1 VAGRPRTVVWTALAR
16 DGLDEAL
23 GHIAEDSPAAAERVL
38 DVVLRTAESLSLLSL
53 RGRIVPELG
62 EESVRE
68 VFVYSYRILYEVLPG
83 EVQILAFLHGARD
96 FNRWLREK
104 VPPFKS

>member
-1 VAGRPRTVVWTALAR
+1 MAR

-23 GHIAEDSPAAAERVL
+23 AHIAEDSPAAAERVL
-38 DVVLRTAESLSLLSL
+38 DVVLRAAESLSLLSL

-62 EESVRE
+62 EESIRE
-68 VFVYSYRILYEVLPG
+68 VFVYSYRVLYEVLPG

-96 FNRWLREK
+96 FDRWLREK
-104 VPPFKS
+104 KPRFT